1 VKIEFLKMNGA
12 ANDFIMID
20 NLSGSIKL
28 TRGAVAGMCDR
39 HRGVG
44 GDGLMLIERVAGHD
58 FFMRYYN
65 ADGGEE
71 VMCGNG
77 SRCAAHFACAL
88 GLGSVRSGV
97 SSLRF
102 LTGSGVI
109 DAQVTGN
116 RVSMSMMDAR
126 GMRRKLPTRVAPR
139 GADVPFM
146 VVGTRHAV
154 VPLDD
159 VSNLTADEVVEF
171 GRALRH
177 DPAFAPEGANV
188 NFASIAPDRRVHL
201 RTYEKGIEGETLA
214 CGTGS
219 VASAVIFAHDGL
231 LESPVRVVQHSGD
244 ELVISFETNDE
255 GAGRVRMEGPV
266 AVNFRGTADIRL

>member
-1 VKIEFLKMNGA
+1 MNLEFVKMDGA
-12 ANDFIMID
+12 ANDFIMVD
-20 NLSGSIKL
+20 NRAGAIKL
-28 TRGAVAGMCDR
+28 SRESVAHLCDR
-39 HRGVG
+39 RRGVG
-44 GDGLMLIERVAGHD
+44 ADGLMLIEPVAEHD

-77 SRCAAHFACAL
+77 ARCAAHFAASL
-88 GLGSVRSGV
+88 GLGRKDAKEHT
-97 SSLRF
+97 LRF
-102 LTGSGVI
+102 LTGSGAI
-109 DAQVTGN
+109 DARVTGN

-126 GMRRKLPTRVAPR
+126 GMRRRLQTKVAPR
-139 GADVPFM
+139 GAGVHFM

-159 VSNLTADEVVEF
+159 AKSLTPEEVIEF

-177 DPAFAPEGANV
+177 DPAFAPDGANV
-188 NFASIAPDRRVHL
+188 NFASIAPDGRVHL
-201 RTYEKGIEGETLA
+201 RTYEKGVEGETLA

-231 LESPVRVVQHSGD
+231 LKSPVRVVQHSGD
-244 ELVISFETNDE
+244 ELIISFELNPD
-255 GAGRVRMEGPV
+255 GAGNVHMDGPV
-266 AVNFRGTADIRL
+266 AVNFRGSADIHI